1 MKKQMVEQAIPE
13 EKNVTIFQAILK
25 AGNGDTS
32 ELGRMIEAATNERDN
47 FVQIANQRIAAMN
60 SQIELLQTLLMQ
72 ATEKASG
79 NNGAGTH

>member
-13 EKNVTIFQAILK
+13 EKNVTIFQAVLK

-32 ELGRMIEAATNERDN
+32 ELKRMIEAATSERDN
-47 FVQIANQRIAAMN
+47 FVQIANQRIAATN
-60 SQIELLQTLLMQ
+60 SQIELLQTLLDQ